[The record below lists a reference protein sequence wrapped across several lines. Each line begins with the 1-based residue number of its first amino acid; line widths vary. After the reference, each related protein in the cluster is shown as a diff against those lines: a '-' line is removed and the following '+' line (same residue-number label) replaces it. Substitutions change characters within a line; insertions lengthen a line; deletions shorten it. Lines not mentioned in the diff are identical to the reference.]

1 MILDQGNGQ
10 KVSRISLNVLS
21 SVLLTVAVLT
31 SCTAKEEPDS
41 LVVFAAASDVGLGK
55 ARVPLTIA
63 LIDGTRY
70 DDQADSL
77 VVTYTPPKSD
87 ESRLVEDLTWRPWPM
102 RSGAYTATMNF
113 DQVGFWTITVSS
125 REEDAM
131 KSANGAIL
139 VKSATDAP
147 DIGDEA
153 PRSVT
158 KTVPSD
164 GNLKSITSAPSPDP
178 DLYSISFADAQVGR
192 LLDALDKSPHAEDT
206 IIVLWSDHGMH
217 IGEKQQW
224 EKFTLFEESTRVP
237 LMIVAPGVTNGGGV
251 CDRPVNLLDVYPT
264 LNELCALPA
273 RKDLDGVSLVP
284 LLKNPKAKWDRS
296 AVTTWGRDNHAVR
309 GQRYRY
315 IRHPNGTEQLYD
327 HKTDPD
333 EFTNLAARPDL
344 AAVKKR
350 LGQWLPKTNAA
361 PVRNKK

>member
-113 DQVGFWTITVSS
+113 DRVGFWTITVSS
-125 REEDAM
+125 IEEDAM
-131 KSANGAIL
+131 ESANGAVL
-139 VKSATDAP
+139 VKSDTDAP
-147 DIGDEA
+147 DIGDQA

-164 GNLKSITSAPSPDP
+164 GNLKTITSAPSPDP
-178 DLYSISFADAQVGR
+178 DLYSISFADAIETSKPTVIAFSTPAYCQTATCGPQTEVLSALDDKYSGQANFIHVEIFDNPAEMLESGDPSVGVESPVIHEWEFHTEPWTYIVDSDGIVVGR
-192 LLDALDKSPHAEDT
+192 YEAFVTEEELE
-206 IIVLWSDHGMH
+206 
-217 IGEKQQW
+217 E
-224 EKFTLFEESTRVP
+224 TL
-237 LMIVAPGVTNGGGV
+237 A
-251 CDRPVNLLDVYPT
+251 
-264 LNELCALPA
+264 
-273 RKDLDGVSLVP
+273 P
-284 LLKNPKAKWDRS
+284 LL
-296 AVTTWGRDNHAVR
+296 
-309 GQRYRY
+309 
-315 IRHPNGTEQLYD
+315 
-327 HKTDPD
+327 
-333 EFTNLAARPDL
+333 AAS
-344 AAVKKR
+344 
-350 LGQWLPKTNAA
+350 
-361 PVRNKK
+361 

>member
-41 LVVFAAASDVGLGK
+41 LVVFASASDVGLGK

-113 DQVGFWTITVSS
+113 DRVGFWTITVSS
-125 REEDAM
+125 IEEDAM
-131 KSANGAIL
+131 ESANGAVL
-139 VKSATDAP
+139 VKSDTDAP
-147 DIGDEA
+147 DIGDQA

-164 GNLKSITSAPSPDP
+164 GNLKTITSAPSPDP
-178 DLYSISFADAQVGR
+178 DLYSISFADAIETSKPTVIAFSTPAYCQTATCGPQTEVLSALDDKYSGQANFIHVEIFDNPAEMLESGDPSVGVESPVIHEWEFHTEPWTYIVDSDGIVVGR
-192 LLDALDKSPHAEDT
+192 YETFVTEEELE
-206 IIVLWSDHGMH
+206 
-217 IGEKQQW
+217 E
-224 EKFTLFEESTRVP
+224 TL
-237 LMIVAPGVTNGGGV
+237 A
-251 CDRPVNLLDVYPT
+251 
-264 LNELCALPA
+264 
-273 RKDLDGVSLVP
+273 P
-284 LLKNPKAKWDRS
+284 LL
-296 AVTTWGRDNHAVR
+296 
-309 GQRYRY
+309 
-315 IRHPNGTEQLYD
+315 
-327 HKTDPD
+327 
-333 EFTNLAARPDL
+333 AAS
-344 AAVKKR
+344 
-350 LGQWLPKTNAA
+350 
-361 PVRNKK
+361 

>member
-77 VVTYTPPKSD
+77 VVTYTPPNSD

-131 KSANGAIL
+131 KPANGAVL

-147 DIGDEA
+147 DIGDEV
-153 PRSVT
+153 PRSAT

-178 DLYSISFADAQVGR
+178 DLYSISFADAIETSKPTVIAFSTPAYCQTATCGPQTEVLSALDDKYSGQANFIHVEIFDNPSEMLESGDPSVGVESPVIHEWEFHTEPWTYIVDSDGIVVGR
-192 LLDALDKSPHAEDT
+192 YEAFVTEEELE
-206 IIVLWSDHGMH
+206 
-217 IGEKQQW
+217 E
-224 EKFTLFEESTRVP
+224 TL
-237 LMIVAPGVTNGGGV
+237 A
-251 CDRPVNLLDVYPT
+251 
-264 LNELCALPA
+264 
-273 RKDLDGVSLVP
+273 P
-284 LLKNPKAKWDRS
+284 LL
-296 AVTTWGRDNHAVR
+296 
-309 GQRYRY
+309 
-315 IRHPNGTEQLYD
+315 
-327 HKTDPD
+327 
-333 EFTNLAARPDL
+333 AAS
-344 AAVKKR
+344 
-350 LGQWLPKTNAA
+350 
-361 PVRNKK
+361 

>member
-1 MILDQGNGQ
+1 M
-10 KVSRISLNVLS
+10 SRISLNVIS

-178 DLYSISFADAQVGR
+178 DLYSISFADAIETSKPTVIAFSTPAYCQTATCGPQTEVLSDLDDKYTGQANFIHVEIFDNPAEMLESGDPSVGVESPVIHEWEFHTEPWTYIVDSDGIVVGR
-192 LLDALDKSPHAEDT
+192 YETFVTEEELE
-206 IIVLWSDHGMH
+206 
-217 IGEKQQW
+217 E
-224 EKFTLFEESTRVP
+224 TL
-237 LMIVAPGVTNGGGV
+237 A
-251 CDRPVNLLDVYPT
+251 
-264 LNELCALPA
+264 
-273 RKDLDGVSLVP
+273 P
-284 LLKNPKAKWDRS
+284 LL
-296 AVTTWGRDNHAVR
+296 
-309 GQRYRY
+309 
-315 IRHPNGTEQLYD
+315 
-327 HKTDPD
+327 
-333 EFTNLAARPDL
+333 AAS
-344 AAVKKR
+344 
-350 LGQWLPKTNAA
+350 
-361 PVRNKK
+361 

>member
-1 MILDQGNGQ
+1 VILDQGNGQ

-131 KSANGAIL
+131 KPANGAVL

-147 DIGDEA
+147 DIGDEV
-153 PRSVT
+153 PRSAT

-178 DLYSISFADAQVGR
+178 DLYSISFADAIETSKPTVIAFSTPAYCQTATCGPQTEVLSALDDKYSGQANFIHVEIFDNPAEMLESGDPSVGVESPVIHEWEFHTEPWTYIVDSDGIVVGR
-192 LLDALDKSPHAEDT
+192 YEAFVTEEELE
-206 IIVLWSDHGMH
+206 
-217 IGEKQQW
+217 E
-224 EKFTLFEESTRVP
+224 TL
-237 LMIVAPGVTNGGGV
+237 A
-251 CDRPVNLLDVYPT
+251 
-264 LNELCALPA
+264 
-273 RKDLDGVSLVP
+273 P
-284 LLKNPKAKWDRS
+284 LL
-296 AVTTWGRDNHAVR
+296 
-309 GQRYRY
+309 
-315 IRHPNGTEQLYD
+315 
-327 HKTDPD
+327 
-333 EFTNLAARPDL
+333 AAS
-344 AAVKKR
+344 
-350 LGQWLPKTNAA
+350 
-361 PVRNKK
+361 